1 MAEQAVL
8 FQKKKKSGRLHEPVY
23 VKPEIHTKEEF
34 IAVATPANTP
44 GENLLPPEPNGLKRY
59 VERLD
64 SSVDFS
70 GIPCD
75 GFGDA
80 FEECSDTLRI
90 NFYQMLEISRTDP
103 SIKPY
108 LAVTCKAL
116 DKLGDDFA
124 CLLKD
129 NIKK

>member
-8 FQKKKKSGRLHEPVY
+8 YQKKKKSGKLHEPVY
-23 VKPEIHTKEEF
+23 AKPENTF
-34 IAVATPANTP
+34 VAAAIPVNTP
-44 GENLLPPEPNGLKRY
+44 GENLIPPDPNGLKRY
-59 VERLD
+59 VQRLD
-64 SSVDFS
+64 SSIDFS
-70 GIPCD
+70 DMPCD

-90 NFYQMLEISRTDP
+90 NFYQMVEISKYDS

-108 LAVTCKAL
+108 LAVICKVL
-116 DKLGDDFA
+116 DKLGDDLA
-124 CLLKD
+124 ALLKD